1 VENPAD
7 AELRKPSVHGTA
19 GIWATTEL
27 PDVLARHHLVFVRDS
42 FSTDLSI
49 FFYFFHDWRRRL
61 ERMAGNTT
69 CRSL

>member
-1 VENPAD
+1 MDQV
-7 AELRKPSVHGTA
+7 
-19 GIWATTEL
+19 

-49 FFYFFHDWRRRL
+49 FFCFFHDWRRRL